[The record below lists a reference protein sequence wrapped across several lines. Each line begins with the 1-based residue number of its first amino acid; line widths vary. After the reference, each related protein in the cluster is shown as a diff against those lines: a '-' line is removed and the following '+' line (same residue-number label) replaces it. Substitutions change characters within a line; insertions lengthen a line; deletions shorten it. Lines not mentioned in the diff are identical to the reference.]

1 MTGAGDH
8 SLRGLVAGTKYVK
21 NTPHCVA
28 QRSCF
33 LICWDSIERK
43 LQAASSLSQALKFW
57 VATRRRDAH
66 FHHIV
71 QHSLPLQHHEPY
83 SSGTMSAA
91 AKGEPVCHL
100 VYVRFK
106 AHGQV
111 LRLNMYYVTVP
122 ICEMYMFSGRYVNAG
137 ITRPEI
143 SCIVCIL
150 SQYFPR
156 VRYGMVLVMRI
167 GVGITGTE
175 CTITITSFRPQS
187 YILHTFVPAEGINS
201 TQFLVKH
208 NKTYT
213 YASHIGRHLVD
224 LTY

>member
-143 SCIVCIL
+143 SCIV
-150 SQYFPR
+150 P
-156 VRYGMVLVMRI
+156 GMYS
-167 GVGITGTE
+167 
-175 CTITITSFRPQS
+175 ITIFPSSTLWYGTSHAYRRGHHRYRMYNHDNLIQAAKLYS
-187 YILHTFVPAEGINS
+187 AHVCAG
-201 TQFLVKH
+201 
-208 NKTYT
+208 
-213 YASHIGRHLVD
+213 
-224 LTY
+224 